1 MGIKERISKI
11 EEYFK
16 EMQII
21 SVDNTKMIY
30 ITVTFPKE
38 WVIDDELENLFKV
51 QVVNGE
57 YLGDYYFFTE
67 IENGEDVIFDSIEY
81 NIEKMK
87 EAVERAH
94 LLNEKTKEL
103 RKIFE
108 NEDIS
113 LQQLRNLNFSYEEN
127 LDSSVLNKKKE
138 KNENNLKKEN
148 SENE

>member
-127 LDSSVLNKKKE
+127 LDSIVLNKKKE